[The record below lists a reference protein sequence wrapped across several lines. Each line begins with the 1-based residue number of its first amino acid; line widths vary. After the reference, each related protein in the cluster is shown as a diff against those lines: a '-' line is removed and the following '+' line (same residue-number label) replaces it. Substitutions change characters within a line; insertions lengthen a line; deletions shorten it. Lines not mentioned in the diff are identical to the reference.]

1 MPVVDDV
8 VLWHLPPP
16 ASLHKRRACELM
28 ENNVCRA
35 VLLHCL
41 GFGFLSFHVLGIKD
55 TMRESMLMYAH
66 CTYAGH
72 KNQNLKLNS

>member
-8 VLWHLPPP
+8 VLRHLPLP

-28 ENNVCRA
+28 EKDVCRA
-35 VLLHCL
+35 VLLRDL
-41 GFGFLSFHVLGIKD
+41 DSGFLSIRVLGIKD
-55 TMRESMLMYAH
+55 TIRESMLMYAH
-66 CTYAGH
+66 CMRTGH